1 MRRTPSCT
9 IGLAVLAIVATAG
22 CTSVG
27 ETGDVRPRGAAPTD
41 PDRGDEAPPEG
52 EVSFEMLQETPCV
65 RTVKFDS
72 ATSTLTVTRGDDTET
87 FALDAGDRQVA
98 MTALLDPAFLDQIQ
112 GSCED
117 ADTGE
122 QMILLTPSLSVS
134 IATQGCATGMIA
146 EVRSQ
151 FDGMADAYAPSMAC
165 EALPQG

>member
-1 MRRTPSCT
+1 MRRTPSRP
-9 IGLAVLAIVATAG
+9 IALAVLAILGGAACNT
-22 CTSVG
+22 VG

-41 PDRGDEAPPEG
+41 PDRNDDQPPAAG
-52 EVSFEMLQETPCV
+52 EVSFTMTQETPCA
-65 RTVKFDS
+65 RTIEFDS
-72 ATSTLTVTRGDDTET
+72 GASTLTVTRGDDTET

-117 ADTGE
+117 AATGE

-134 IATQGCATGMIA
+134 IATANCATGSIA

-151 FDGMADAYAPSMAC
+151 FDGLADAYAPSMIC
-165 EALPQG
+165 GAL